1 MGSQTGEQL
10 SRKVAVHGLHTIA
23 IIVRGPHRYELTL
36 SMTTVQ
42 ELSYEEAPKILVK
55 PPGPKSQEL
64 LAKQRALE
72 TRAVIYSKAFQLG
85 IDSAKGATIKDV
97 DGNLYI
103 DWLSGICVLNLGHNN
118 PVVAAAVRAQLE
130 KVWHAL
136 EIPTECRINFLEKMH
151 SVMPGNLQG
160 HAKILTTVTGA
171 DACEASISLAK
182 HVTGRNTII
191 AFGGSYHGVHQ
202 GIVSLTSSRHY
213 LEYSHT
219 IRTGVFHF
227 PYPYSYRFPFPVQKK
242 GDEAKI
248 LLTYLEH
255 LLNDEHSG
263 LDAPAGIIVEP
274 IQGEGGYI
282 VPPDDFLPGLREI
295 ADKHQIPLIIDEVQ
309 TGFGR
314 SGKFWG
320 CELTGI
326 SPDIMCVSKSV
337 GAGIP
342 LSLIAYRAE
351 YDEKVP
357 EAFHLGTYRANPLAT
372 AAGAAS
378 IDYIKKENLLARVE
392 KLGRKTKSSFE
403 RIADESENVG
413 EVRGAG
419 FMIGNE
425 IVESKQTK
433 APSKDLT
440 GKFRRTMF
448 ENGLLMHTCG
458 HFGNVLRFM
467 APLTISENLLEK
479 GLAVYEKAINSI

>member
-1 MGSQTGEQL
+1 
-10 SRKVAVHGLHTIA
+10 
-23 IIVRGPHRYELTL
+23 
-36 SMTTVQ
+36 MTTIQ
-42 ELSYEEAPKILVK
+42 QSSDEEPPRIVVK

-72 TRAVIYSKAFQLG
+72 TRAVTYSKAFQLG
-85 IDSAKGATIKDV
+85 IDWAKGATVKDV

-103 DWLSGICVLNLGHNN
+103 DWFSGICVLNLGHNN
-118 PVVAAAVRAQLE
+118 PFVTKAVNAQLD

-136 EIPTECRINFLEKMH
+136 EIPTESRINFLEKIH
-151 SVMPGNLQG
+151 SVIPEKLHS
-160 HAKILTTVTGA
+160 HAKILMTVTGA
-171 DACEASISLAK
+171 DACEAAISLAK
-182 HVTGRNTII
+182 HITGKNTII

-213 LEYSHT
+213 IEYAHT
-219 IRTGVFHF
+219 LRTSVFHL
-227 PYPYSYRFPFPVQKK
+227 PYPYSYRFPFPVEKK

-248 LLTYLEH
+248 VNDYLEH
-255 LLNDEHSG
+255 LLRDDHSG
-263 LDAPAGIIVEP
+263 LDEPAGILVEP

-295 ADKHQIPLIIDEVQ
+295 ADNHQIPLIIDEVQ

-314 SGKFWG
+314 TGKFWG
-320 CELTGI
+320 CELTAT

-342 LSLIAYRAE
+342 LSLIAYRDE
-351 YDEKVP
+351 YDEKIP
-357 EAFHLGTYRANPLAT
+357 EAFHLGTYRGNPIAR

-378 IDYIKKENLLARVE
+378 IDYIKQENLLPRVE
-392 KLGRKTKSSFE
+392 TLGKKTKSGFE
-403 RIADESENVG
+403 KIADPSKNVG
-413 EVRGAG
+413 EVRGVG

-425 IVESKQTK
+425 IVEAKQSK
-433 APSKDLT
+433 APSKNLAVELR
-440 GKFRRTMF
+440 KTMF

-467 APLTISENLLEK
+467 APLTISENLLER
-479 GLAVYEKAINSI
+479 GLTVYENAIKSL